1 MTTLFIFAMAA
12 ISLLLAALAELGE
25 VGGGILMG
33 LARMPS
39 SKKSRVPLVF
49 SLAALA
55 LFLWGVG
62 RIFMHVHIAIK

>member
-12 ISLLLAALAELGE
+12 ISLLLAALVELGE
-25 VGGGILMG
+25 FGGGMLMAF
-33 LARMPS
+33 ARMPK
-39 SKKSRVPLVF
+39 SKKSRAPLAF

-62 RIFMHVHIAIK
+62 RIFMHIHIAIK

>member
-12 ISLLLAALAELGE
+12 ISLLLAALMELGE
-25 VGGGILMG
+25 GVFMAF
-33 LARMPS
+33 ARMPK
-39 SKKSRVPLVF
+39 SKKSRTPLIL

-62 RIFMHVHIAIK
+62 RIFMHIHIHIQ